1 MYRLLLYFLLLAL
14 LAAVGLSL
22 FHLLPYNPLDIV
34 LSTVFLVAVSVFV
47 NTIFSS
53 FLKAP
58 SETESVLITALILA
72 LIIEPSRPIQNL
84 GFLGWA
90 AVLAMATKY
99 VVAYHKKHLFNPA
112 AFAVV
117 VTSLALGQ
125 SASWWVGSPAM
136 APIILIGGVLLVRKM
151 QRWGLVWAFF
161 ITVAATL
168 LGFGIFAQVN
178 LLSASGQLVLRSP
191 LLFLAFVML
200 TEPSTTPST
209 RNTQMAYG
217 AIVGFLFTPYVHVG
231 TVFFAPEVAL
241 LVGNTFAYLWSYRA
255 RLQLELTAKHE
266 IAPGTWGFRFHPE
279 RPLRFSPGQYLE
291 WTLPHAGADN
301 RGSRRYFTIAS
312 SPTEP
317 YVDIGVKFYPAP
329 SSFKEALGRMDLE
342 DPILAAQLAG
352 DFTLPKDRRQKL
364 AFIAGGI
371 GITPFRSMVK
381 YLVDTGQRRPI
392 ILLYTVRKAGDITY
406 QDVWEEA
413 AAKLGVRTVY
423 VATEESP
430 PTLGRAD
437 NGPIVEVGDR
447 ALGAPGTTLAAPRP
461 AVEARRRGGSRR
473 GLAPVR
479 EGAPSRK
486 RKLPPGAARVSM
498 RTGFLTVE
506 SLREEIPDYAERLF
520 YVSGP
525 QVMVGSLEDL
535 LREAG
540 VKPNRVKKD
549 YFPGFVA

>member
-1 MYRLLLYFLLLAL
+1 MMRPLDRFLDRITMYRLLLYFLLFAL
-14 LAAVGLSL
+14 LAAVGLSF
-22 FHLLPYNPLDIV
+22 FHLLPYDPLDIV
-34 LSTVFLVAVSVFV
+34 LSAVFLVAVSVFA
-47 NTIFSS
+47 NTVISYY
-53 FLKAP
+53 LKAP

-72 LIIEPSRPIQNL
+72 LIIEPSHPLQNL

-90 AVLAMATKY
+90 AVWAMACKY
-99 VVAYHKKHLFNPA
+99 VVAFRRKHLFNPA

-136 APIILIGGVLLVRKM
+136 APIILIGGALLVRKM
-151 QRWGLVWAFF
+151 QRWDLVWAFF
-161 ITVAATL
+161 ITVAVTL
-168 LGFGIFAQVN
+168 LGFGIFGHVN
-178 LLSASGQLVLRSP
+178 LLSASGQLILRSP

-200 TEPSTTPST
+200 TEPSTTPPT

-241 LVGNTFAYLWSYRA
+241 LIGNTFAYLWSYRA

-381 YLVDTGQRRPI
+381 YLLDTGQRRPI
-392 ILLYTVRKAGDITY
+392 ILLYTVRKAADITY
-406 QDVWEEA
+406 QDVWEKA
-413 AAKLGVRTVY
+413 AAKLGIRTVY

-430 PTLGRAD
+430 PTLETR
-437 NGPIVEVGDR
+437 ER
-447 ALGAPGTTLAAPRP
+447 
-461 AVEARRRGGSRR
+461 GSRR

-479 EGAPSRK
+479 EGAPARK

-525 QVMVGSLEDL
+525 QVMVSAFDDL

-540 VKPNRVKKD
+540 VKAGRVKKD